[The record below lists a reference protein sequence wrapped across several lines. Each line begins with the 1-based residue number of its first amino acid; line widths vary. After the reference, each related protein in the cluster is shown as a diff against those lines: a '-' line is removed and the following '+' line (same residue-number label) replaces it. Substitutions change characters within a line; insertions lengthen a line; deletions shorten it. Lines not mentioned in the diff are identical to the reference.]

1 MPTSE
6 KKKCLER
13 QYELAIDARDKLND
27 SFHKWMTYYYVAN
40 GAILVAIT
48 TLSSK
53 DETEYGIFVLSLV
66 GLLVCIL
73 WNLSCKGYYYWSK
86 SWIQIII
93 RLECGLIKDNFRIG
107 VYSVFSKQVA
117 EKEDTPWKLF
127 GSANISTPKLTMLFS
142 FCSILSWAAF
152 SVWHFHFHINPLN
165 NCVDLLIIVFGLMF
179 IGLLYYGLLPRVTKS
194 RNDQLHV
201 LI

>member
-1 MPTSE
+1 MLTSE
-6 KKKCLER
+6 KKKRLER

-48 TLSSK
+48 TLSNK
-53 DETEYGIFVLSLV
+53 KETDKGIFVLSLV
-66 GLLVCIL
+66 GLLVCVL

-86 SWIQIII
+86 SWIEIII
-93 RLECGLIKDNFRIG
+93 RLERGLIEDDFSIG
-107 VYSVFSKQVA
+107 VYSVFSKEVA
-117 EKEDTPWKLF
+117 EKEDTPWKVF

-142 FCSILSWAAF
+142 FCSILSWTAF
-152 SVWHFHFHINPLN
+152 SVWGFHLIYPLT
-165 NCVDLLIIVFGLMF
+165 NCANILIVVFSLMF
-179 IGLLYYGLLPRVTKS
+179 ISLLYYGLLPRFAKS
-194 RNDQLHV
+194 RIGPSHV